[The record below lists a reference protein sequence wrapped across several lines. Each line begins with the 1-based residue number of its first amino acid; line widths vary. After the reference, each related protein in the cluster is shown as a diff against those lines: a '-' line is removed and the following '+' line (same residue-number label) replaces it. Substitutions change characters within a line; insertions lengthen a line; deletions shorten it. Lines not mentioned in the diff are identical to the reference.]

1 MTNKLGKYGLPIEVK
16 FCKKCTISNQRPSST
31 IEFKSQKE
39 SKKETIN
46 FGEDGVCDA
55 CRFAEIKKNIDWT
68 ERSKELQE
76 VCDRF
81 RRYDGRYDVL
91 VPGSGGK
98 DSIMTAHLLKYKY
111 KMNPLLLTWP
121 PNIYTE
127 QGYRN
132 FLFWLNSGF
141 PNYTYWP
148 NQKVHKILTKLAFEN
163 LVHPFQPFIIGQR
176 NIAPKMSIYL
186 DIPFIMYG
194 ENQAE
199 YGNRI
204 EDNTDAKMDM
214 RFFSAEDEIDKI
226 FLAGLPAKEIM
237 REYNFNLAD
246 MNAYIPADPFQLE
259 KIGTE
264 VHYMGYYVKW
274 HPQEVYYY
282 SVENTDFM
290 PNDFRTEG
298 SYSKYSSFDDKI
310 DWLHY
315 YTTYIKFGIGRAT
328 YDSSQE
334 IRNNDIT
341 RDEGIMLVK
350 RFDGEYPKVYL
361 EDDLG
366 YMGISQERF
375 IEIIDSARPP
385 HLWKKNSSGQW
396 ELKHKIWEKQVMQDI
411 KE

>member
-1 MTNKLGKYGLPIEVK
+1 MIKKFGKYGLPTEVK

-31 IEFKSQKE
+31 IEFKNTKE
-39 SKKETIN
+39 SKKETIS
-46 FGEDGVCDA
+46 FDEHDVCDA
-55 CRFAEIKKNIDWT
+55 CRYMDIKAKINWQ
-68 ERSKELQE
+68 ERSKELLE
-76 VCDRF
+76 VCDKF
-81 RRYDGRYDVL
+81 RRNDGRYDVL

-98 DSIMTAHLLKYKY
+98 DSVMTAHLLKYKY

-121 PNIYTE
+121 PHIYTE

-132 FLFWLNSGF
+132 FLIWLDSGF

-148 NQKVHKILTKLAFEN
+148 NQKVHRLLTKLAFEN

-176 NIAPKMSIYL
+176 NISPKMSIYL

-199 YGNRI
+199 YGNKI
-204 EDNTDAKMDM
+204 EKNADATMDKS
-214 RFFSAEDEIDKI
+214 FFSADNEIENI
-226 FLAGLPAKEIM
+226 YLGGIPAKEIM
-237 REYNFNLAD
+237 NEYKFNLTD
-246 MNAYIPADPFQLE
+246 MSAYIPADPNLLD
-259 KIGTE
+259 KAGTE

-310 DWLHY
+310 DWFHY

-328 YDSSQE
+328 YDTSQE

-341 RDEGIMLVK
+341 REEGILLVK
-350 RFDGEYPKVYL
+350 RFDGEFPKMYFRDNL
-361 EDDLG
+361 S
-366 YMGISQERF
+366 YMGITEDRF
-375 IEIIDSARPP
+375 KEVIDSARPD
-385 HLWKKNSSGQW
+385 HLWEKKLNGEW
-396 ELKHKIWEKQVMQDI
+396 ELRHKIWEK
-411 KE
+411 